1 MWSNGRVIGS
11 QWVNLDQSANPSC
24 LLALQYIFVKCI
36 NFQPAREKFFMWT
49 QLKKFYGDV
58 PPEKIIDWWG
68 GCGLQCKDFTFFFP
82 LSFILHTF
90 FKVVTLLFIFYLVYM
105 FLDRFDCHFILFIF
119 WQFFVF
125 PLELNFKLAPCI
137 QYCADRS

>member
-68 GCGLQCKDFTFFFP
+68 GCGLQCKDFTFFF
-82 LSFILHTF
+82 S
-90 FKVVTLLFIFYLVYM
+90 FIFYFTYLFQSCNTTFYLLSCLHVFGQVWLSFYFIY
-105 FLDRFDCHFILFIF
+105 FLAILCFSF
-119 WQFFVF
+119 
-125 PLELNFKLAPCI
+125 
-137 QYCADRS
+137 RT